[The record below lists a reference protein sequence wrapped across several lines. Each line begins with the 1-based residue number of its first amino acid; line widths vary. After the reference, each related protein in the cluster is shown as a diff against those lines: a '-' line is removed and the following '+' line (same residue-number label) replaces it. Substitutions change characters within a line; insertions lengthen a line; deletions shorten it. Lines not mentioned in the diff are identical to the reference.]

1 MKGEKFLEQLE
12 EEHPIKNIITWNDR
26 FKKYLICLIDFLDK
40 NTIKNLDSKL
50 NELRRDK
57 ANWESYI
64 SEMEF
69 CRKLAG
75 LSPEFI
81 PSKSK
86 GAAPDIKISLNGEDI
101 FFEVKLLKD
110 VEMSTELF
118 KRISEII
125 SDYIV
130 IINYDPLN
138 LSKEYIEKAYQLV
151 LNNIKERKTGKFN
164 IDNVLD
170 IEIKEKKDVAKEFK
184 KESRTWVILSMK
196 KAIEIDVGKLKRKML
211 LDFYK
216 KLKQFKNVKNIF
228 WVIDLERWQYSIDC
242 LKEVFYGGIISDYTI
257 GIKNFVGFEEIYK
270 IYTKNPELFNDTNIV
285 PCFSYPKKDGLFF
298 NEDFNILNGVVG
310 IKKNKSHLL
319 INPFAK
325 NQLDIF
331 IIRKLK
337 EVINNDH

>member
-12 EEHPIKNIITWNDR
+12 EDHPIKSIITWNDH

-50 NELRRDK
+50 NELKRDK

-69 CRKLAG
+69 CRKLAD

-81 PSKSK
+81 PSRNK
-86 GAAPDIKISLNGEDI
+86 GATPDIKISLNGEDI
-101 FFEVKLLKD
+101 YFEVKLLRD

-151 LNNIKERKTGKFN
+151 LNNIKEHKIGKFN
-164 IDNVLD
+164 INNVLD

-184 KESRTWVILSMK
+184 KESRTWVVLSMK
-196 KAIEIDVGKLKRKML
+196 EAIEIDVDKLKKKIL
-211 LDFYK
+211 LDFYN
-216 KLKQFKNVKNIF
+216 KLKQLKSVKNIF
-228 WVIDLERWQYSIDC
+228 WVIDLRRWQYNIDD
-242 LKEVFYGGIISDYTI
+242 LKTVFYGNIVADYAI
-257 GIKNFVGFEEIYK
+257 GTKNFVGFDDIYEVFR
-270 IYTKNPELFNDTNIV
+270 KNPELLNGTNLV
-285 PCFSYPKKDGLFF
+285 PCFTYPKKDGLFF
-298 NEDFNILNGVVG
+298 NEDFKILNGVVG
-310 IKKNKSHLL
+310 IKGNKSLL
-319 INPFAK
+319 LVNPFAWD
-325 NQLDIF
+325 QLDIS
-331 IIRKLK
+331 IIRKLRK
-337 EVINNDH
+337 VINDE